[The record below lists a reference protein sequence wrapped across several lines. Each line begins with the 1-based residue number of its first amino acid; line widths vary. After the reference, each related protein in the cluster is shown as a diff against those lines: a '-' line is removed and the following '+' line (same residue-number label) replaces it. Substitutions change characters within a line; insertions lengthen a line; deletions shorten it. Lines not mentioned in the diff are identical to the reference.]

1 MVSFQGGGIPS
12 GLLRNSCCELYSVKA
27 KVRVGLCS
35 PGPAAV
41 AKRRLQREI
50 ALKDF

>member
-1 MVSFQGGGIPS
+1 MLIFQGGGIP
-12 GLLRNSCCELYSVKA
+12 GGFLRNSCCEVYSMKA

-41 AKRRLQREI
+41 EKRQVQREL